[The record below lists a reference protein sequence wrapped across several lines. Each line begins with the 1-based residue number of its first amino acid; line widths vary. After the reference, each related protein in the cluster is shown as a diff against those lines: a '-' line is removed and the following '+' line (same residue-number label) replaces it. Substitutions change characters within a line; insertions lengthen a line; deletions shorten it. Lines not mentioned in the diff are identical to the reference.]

1 MADKAVNTGTY
12 HLADNPKLYEPARSN
27 NFEFQVTG
35 IDRLLK
41 AGVKASGLDNEDNYI
56 TNGQETI
63 KISVDASSV
72 PHFTL
77 GVIDIKR
84 GNNTMHVAGT
94 PTFDNHTLILNDY
107 IGAKTKDV
115 LLAWQ
120 AQAYDVRTEK
130 VHTMDKY
137 KHDCWLYEYSPDY
150 DTVIRKWRMIGCW
163 ISGIN
168 EDNFSHENNEK
179 RQLTATII
187 YDKAIPM
194 GADEV
199 E

>member
-1 MADKAVNTGTY
+1 MLENSGTY

-27 NFEFQVTG
+27 NFEFVVTD

-41 AGVKASGLDNEDNYI
+41 AGVKESGLEDENNYI
-56 TNGQETI
+56 TNGQEI
-63 KISVDASSV
+63 LRISVVASSV

-77 GVIDIKR
+77 GVIDVKR
-84 GNNTMHVAGT
+84 GNNTMHVAGV
-94 PTFDNHTLILNDY
+94 PTFDNHTLVLNDY
-107 IGAKTKDV
+107 MGARTKSV

-120 AQAYDVRTEK
+120 AQAYDVRTER

-150 DTVIRKWRMIGCW
+150 KQVIRKWRIIGCW
-163 ISGIN
+163 VSGLSEDQFNN
-168 EDNFSHENNEK
+168 EANEK
-179 RQLTATII
+179 RTITATII

-194 GADEV
+194 DPDEV

>member
-115 LLAWQ
+115 LLWK
-120 AQAYDVRTEK
+120 DVYFK
-130 VHTMDKY
+130 
-137 KHDCWLYEYSPDY
+137 LYEHLNNPAILVYF
-150 DTVIRKWRMIGCW
+150 
-163 ISGIN
+163 ISNMFGQFIFT
-168 EDNFSHENNEK
+168 D
-179 RQLTATII
+179 
-187 YDKAIPM
+187 
-194 GADEV
+194 
-199 E
+199 